1 MQTYQGRPCH
11 FFKCAARSCKTSA
24 GGVRRFLDK
33 GDRASTANL
42 KYHAV
47 RCWGEDTVRLAAEGA
62 APQENLSGSIFAA
75 FAHSGQEPVQV
86 SHRSHTTLEARAH
99 LVKWVV
105 ESNRPAEILNDRE
118 LRTLLTTG
126 RPKLEIPTPTTLRR
140 DICAS
145 YEKCRDRIAK
155 LLHDHPGRLHF
166 ATDTWTSPNHRAICA
181 WTVHLEHDGHPLS
194 FLLDIVEI
202 PESHTGVVLAREFHN
217 MLVRFGMINTT
228 MLPPIS
234 AISVTSQW

>member
-42 KYHAV
+42 KYHVV
-47 RCWGEDTVRLAAEGA
+47 RCWGEDAVRLAAEGA

-75 FAHSGQEPVQV
+75 FARSGQEPVQV

-118 LRTLLTTG
+118 LRTLLTAG
-126 RPKLEIPTPTTLRR
+126 CPKLEIPTPTTLHR

-155 LLHDHPGRLHF
+155 LLHDHPGHLHF
-166 ATDTWTSPNHRAICA
+166 ASDPGRSQDCAIA
-181 WTVHLEHDGHPLS
+181 QTLRVLVLP
-194 FLLDIVEI
+194 
-202 PESHTGVVLAREFHN
+202 VVFPRYR
-217 MLVRFGMINTT
+217 LVRVAVCTPYLFGYGD
-228 MLPPIS
+228 PG
-234 AISVTSQW
+234 